1 VPRNAQMRSL
11 RFLRSWSSARVGVAG
26 GGTED
31 ATGRGGIKDDDDV
44 GGGAAAG
51 GGGGK
56 YAGGGKPGGED
67 GRDIAFLSYKMFSV
81 RRR

>member
-1 VPRNAQMRSL
+1 MPRNAQMRSL
-11 RFLRSWSSARVGVAG
+11 RVLRSWSSARVGVAG

-31 ATGRGGIKDDDDV
+31 ATGKGGIKDD
-44 GGGAAAG
+44 GGAGGAG
-51 GGGGK
+51 AGGGK

>member
-1 VPRNAQMRSL
+1 MRSL
-11 RFLRSWSSARVGVAG
+11 RVLRSWSSTRVGVAG

-31 ATGRGGIKDDDDV
+31 ATGRGGIKDD
-44 GGGAAAG
+44 GGAGA
-51 GGGGK
+51 GGGK

>member
-1 VPRNAQMRSL
+1 MPRNAQMRSL
-11 RFLRSWSSARVGVAG
+11 RFLRSWSSTRVGVAG

-31 ATGRGGIKDDDDV
+31 ATGRGGIKDDGGG
-44 GGGAAAG
+44 GGGAA
-51 GGGGK
+51 GGGK

>member
-1 VPRNAQMRSL
+1 MRSL
-11 RFLRSWSSARVGVAG
+11 RVLRSWSSARVGVAG

-31 ATGRGGIKDDDDV
+31 ATGRGGIKDD
-44 GGGAAAG
+44 GAAGAG
-51 GGGGK
+51 AGGGK